1 MMSSGSD
8 NRVVWNSDQ
17 GSIGGSAF
25 DKPKKR
31 AKKSQRAAP
40 DAGFPQDGVTRVRR
54 EKGGRGGKTVTV
66 LYGVPG
72 SEDDRRRLLKE
83 LKQLCG
89 CGGACKE
96 GRIEIQGDQR
106 DKLMTVLSEKG
117 IEAKAAGG

>member
-1 MMSSGSD
+1 MMSSESD
-8 NRVVWNSDQ
+8 SRVVWNSDE
-17 GSIGGSAF
+17 GNVGGRSF
-25 DKPKKR
+25 DMPKKR
-31 AKKSQRAAP
+31 AKKSRRAAP
-40 DAGFPQDGVTRVRR
+40 DAGFPQDGVARVRR
-54 EKGGRGGKTVTV
+54 ETGGRRGKTVTV

-89 CGGACKE
+89 CGGAYKE

-106 DKLMTVLSEKG
+106 DKIMTVLREKG

>member
-1 MMSSGSD
+1 MMSIGSD
-8 NRVVWNSDQ
+8 NRIVWNSDQ
-17 GSIGGSAF
+17 GNIGGRSF

-31 AKKSQRAAP
+31 SKKGRRATP

-72 SEDDRRRLLKE
+72 SEDDRRWLLKE

-89 CGGACKE
+89 CGGA
-96 GRIEIQGDQR
+96 
-106 DKLMTVLSEKG
+106 
-117 IEAKAAGG
+117 

>member
-1 MMSSGSD
+1 
-8 NRVVWNSDQ
+8 
-17 GSIGGSAF
+17 
-25 DKPKKR
+25 
-31 AKKSQRAAP
+31 
-40 DAGFPQDGVTRVRR
+40 
-54 EKGGRGGKTVTV
+54 V

-89 CGGACKE
+89 CGGTCKE

-106 DKLMTVLSEKG
+106 DKIMTVLSENG